1 MCPIRIEYE
10 TYWCKGLWH
19 LCDLHIVT
27 GLGSRVVPICLC
39 ADCKSRISSSM
50 VLNIMPRLPW
60 LPALKG
66 KFIKP
71 FYSLF
76 RSPDRLDRVTAFK
89 VSPSAPFR
97 SFNVSRSRFDTAT
110 STDES
115 NDSVSTFWMVTGW
128 LHESGAL
135 QVSLSVFLCRFVVQT
150 LDLELY
156 RSDFDSAAVTP
167 GSVDLP
173 VTFQVVSGWLCYA
186 GAYPVS
192 FPVFWRLA
200 DLYRFRFDS
209 STSTPRSI
217 GLQATLW
224 RVYEWLCR
232 SGMSMVSRFT
242 FLSWIDTDVLD
253 FELYRSDLDGIASM
267 PESNDSIG
275 MFEVD

>member
-1 MCPIRIEYE
+1 M
-10 TYWCKGLWH
+10 
-19 LCDLHIVT
+19 
-27 GLGSRVVPICLC
+27 PICLC

-50 VLNIMPRLPW
+50 VLNVAPRLPQ

-76 RSPDRLDRVTAFK
+76 RSPDRPDRITAFK
-89 VSPSAPFR
+89 VSPSTPFR

-110 STDES
+110 SMDES

-128 LHESGAL
+128 LHESDAL
-135 QVSLSVFLCRFVVQT
+135 QVSLSIFLRRFVVQT

-173 VTFQVVSGWLCYA
+173 ATFRVVSGWLRYA
-186 GAYPVS
+186 GTYPVS

-200 DLYRFRFDS
+200 DLYRFGFDS
-209 STSTPRSI
+209 SALTPRSI
-217 GLQATLW
+217 GLQATLR
-224 RVYEWLCR
+224 RVYKWLRR
-232 SGMSMVSRFT
+232 SGMSVVSRFT
-242 FLSWIDTDVLD
+242 FSSWIDTDALD
-253 FELYRSDLDGIASM
+253 FELYRSDLDGNASM

-275 MFEVD
+275 MFKVD